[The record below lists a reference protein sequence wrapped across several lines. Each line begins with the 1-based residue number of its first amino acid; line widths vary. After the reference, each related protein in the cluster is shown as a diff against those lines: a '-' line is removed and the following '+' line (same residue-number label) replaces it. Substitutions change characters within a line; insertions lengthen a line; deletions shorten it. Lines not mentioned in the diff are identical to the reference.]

1 MMKMII
7 QIVRVFL
14 YFPLIATTLSMVP
27 LSVFSY
33 DGPGTIHT
41 LYIDDSVVVYSG

>member
-33 DGPGTIHT
+33 DGPRTIHT